1 LPGFE
6 LINKP
11 VRRPSAPSLPSDS
24 ELVARCRAGDHAAWR
39 TLYDRHAP
47 TVHRFI
53 CAFGVPEP
61 EREDACQEVFMA
73 IYRSLGRFR
82 GEARLS
88 TWIYRIA
95 ARGANRL
102 VQRRRLHGL
111 LSTLLMREPAPPPA
125 ADPSEQTAR
134 VHLLDNLLQR
144 LHPKKRMVLVL
155 FEIEGLPVEEIA
167 KVVGCPEN
175 TVWSRLH
182 HARAELT
189 KMAARGGTP

>member
-1 LPGFE
+1 MRGFE
-6 LINKP
+6 LINSP
-11 VRRPSAPSLPSDS
+11 ARRPSASPLPTDG
-24 ELVARCRAGDHAAWR
+24 ELVARCRSGDQLAWR

-53 CAFGVPEP
+53 CALGVPEP

-102 VQRRRLHGL
+102 VQRRRLQAL
-111 LSTLLMREPAPPPA
+111 LSTLLMREPPPPPA
-125 ADPSEQTAR
+125 PDPSEQTAR
-134 VHLLDNLLQR
+134 VHLLDNLLKR

-189 KMAARGGTP
+189 KLAARGGMQ